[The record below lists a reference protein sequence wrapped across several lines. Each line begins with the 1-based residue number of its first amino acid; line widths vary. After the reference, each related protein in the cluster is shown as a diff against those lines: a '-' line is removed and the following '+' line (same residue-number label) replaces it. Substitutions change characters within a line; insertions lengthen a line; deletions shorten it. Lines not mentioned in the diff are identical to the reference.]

1 MKKKLGRH
9 PAVIRLGSF
18 LLSSYLKFVF
28 FTQRWTIEG
37 IELARMVWNDR
48 SNGAIMLL
56 WHQGI
61 PISAAAWPRKEHGQ
75 EMRALI
81 SRSSDGEF
89 IAQVMDDLGYP
100 AIRGSRRRENSV
112 GDKGGAEALRDMV
125 KWVKGGGAVA
135 ITPDG
140 PKGPARTMGE
150 GPATAARLSGAP
162 VILVG
167 LASKP
172 CIRIKSWDRTILPL
186 PFSKA
191 AAVYCGPVTLSRSDD
206 PSAITAEWTERLNRA
221 QDRAEAIVG

>member
-1 MKKKLGRH
+1 MSRKLSRH

-18 LLSSYLKFVF
+18 LLSSYLKFVYR
-28 FTQRWTIEG
+28 TQRWSFEG
-37 IELARMVWNDR
+37 LGLARAVWADR
-48 SNGAIMLL
+48 SQGAILLL

-61 PISAAAWPRKEHGQ
+61 PISAAAWPRKEKGQ

-112 GDKGGAEALRDMV
+112 GDKGGAEALRELV
-125 KWVKGGGAVA
+125 KWVRGGGAVA

-140 PKGPARTMGE
+140 PKGPARIMAD
-150 GPATAARLSGAP
+150 GPATAARLAGAP
-162 VILVG
+162 VIMVG

-172 CIRIKSWDRTILPL
+172 CVHIKSWDRTILPL
-186 PFSKA
+186 PFSRA
-191 AAVYCGPVTLSRSDD
+191 SAVYYGPFHVTRDDD
-206 PSAITAEWTERLNRA
+206 PAALVGDWNERLNKA
-221 QDRAEAIVG
+221 QDRAEAILA